1 MKAHAPSG
9 SVWRR
14 AILSLAALLILAS
27 ASPARAESGSL
38 KMPSSLQ
45 RYASPAQAE
54 GDAVAFDWTE
64 LYAGGFAGVGLA
76 DNQIV
81 DIDGFANWGRPGWSV
96 DYDETGGVGGV
107 LLGKRFD
114 TGLIP
119 LRIELDATFGSLS
132 ADTNRLDPK
141 DLDETAESKFRW
153 IATARAGLEHSVG
166 PVTLFA
172 TGGLSVA
179 RIANAVTDIDFGPDM
194 LTRKDPDDSFGAA
207 STEIGWVIGV
217 GIEAPLTEVWTLR
230 LEGSYLD
237 FGRSVHDVNRSAN
250 GRCGPGNPRRPCPY
264 RVENTLGIIR
274 LAIIRRFDW

>member
-1 MKAHAPSG
+1 MQAQAPSG
-9 SVWRR
+9 SVWRC
-14 AILSLAALLILAS
+14 AILVLAALLILAGVG
-27 ASPARAESGSL
+27 PARAESG
-38 KMPSSLQ
+38 
-45 RYASPAQAE
+45 
-54 GDAVAFDWTE
+54 AVPFDWTE

-96 DYDETGGVGGV
+96 DYDKTGGVGGM

-119 LRIELDATFGSLS
+119 LRVELDATFGSLS
-132 ADTNRLDPK
+132 ADTNRLDPR
-141 DLDETAESKFRW
+141 DLDETARSKYRW
-153 IATARAGLEHSVG
+153 ITTARAGLEHTVG

-172 TGGLSVA
+172 SGGLALA

-194 LTRKDPDDSFGAA
+194 PTRKDPDDSFSET
-207 STEIGWVIGV
+207 STEVGWVVGA
-217 GIEAPLTEVWTLR
+217 GIEAPLSEVWTLR

-237 FGRSVHDVNRSAN
+237 FGWSGHEVNRSGN
-250 GRCGPGNPRRPCPY
+250 GRCGPGSPRRPCPY
-264 RVENTLGIIR
+264 RVENTLGLIR

>member
-27 ASPARAESGSL
+27 ASPARAESGSLKMPSSLQRYASPARAESGSLKMPSSLQRYASPARAESGSLKMPSSLQRYASPARAESGSLKMPSSLQRYASPARAESGSL

-96 DYDETGGVGGV
+96 DYDETGGVGGL

-114 TGLIP
+114 IGIIP

-141 DLDETAESKFRW
+141 DLDETARIKVSMDRHG
-153 IATARAGLEHSVG
+153 ARRA
-166 PVTLFA
+166 
-172 TGGLSVA
+172 
-179 RIANAVTDIDFGPDM
+179 
-194 LTRKDPDDSFGAA
+194 
-207 STEIGWVIGV
+207 
-217 GIEAPLTEVWTLR
+217 
-230 LEGSYLD
+230 
-237 FGRSVHDVNRSAN
+237 
-250 GRCGPGNPRRPCPY
+250 
-264 RVENTLGIIR
+264 
-274 LAIIRRFDW
+274 